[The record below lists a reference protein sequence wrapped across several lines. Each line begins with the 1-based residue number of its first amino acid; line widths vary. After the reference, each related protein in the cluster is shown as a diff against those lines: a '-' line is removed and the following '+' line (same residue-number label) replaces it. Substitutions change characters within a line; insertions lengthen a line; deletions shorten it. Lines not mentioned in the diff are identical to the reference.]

1 MRNSPSVLVLSVVLT
16 AGSALAQTAPLP
28 PAWKW
33 RDASGQINVSDLPP
47 PTSVPAKDI
56 IERPPVQRKSVE
68 AAAAAAS
75 AASTSLATATP
86 RTDPELEARRK
97 RTVDEQAALQQQQL
111 ERDAALRADNC
122 SRANAQLALLNDGQ
136 RIARTNAQGERE
148 VLDDKARA
156 EELQRTRAVVASN
169 CR

>member
-1 MRNSPSVLVLSVVLT
+1 MRKSPSVLVLSVILT
-16 AGSALAQTAPLP
+16 AGSAMAQTAPLP

-33 RDASGQINVSDLPP
+33 RDATGQINVSDLPP

-56 IERPPVQRKSVE
+56 LERPPVQRKSAE
-68 AAAAAAS
+68 AVAAAAS

-86 RTDPELEARRK
+86 RVDPELEARRK
-97 RTVDEQAALQQQQL
+97 RAVDDQAAMQQQQQ
-111 ERDAALRADNC
+111 ERDAAVRADNC
-122 SRANAQLALLNDGQ
+122 NRASAQLALLNDGQ

-156 EELQRTRAVVASN
+156 DELARTRAVVAAN

>member
-1 MRNSPSVLVLSVVLT
+1 MCKLPSVLVLSVVLT
-16 AGSALAQTAPLP
+16 AGSAMAQTAPLP

-47 PTSVPAKDI
+47 PASVPAKDI
-56 IERPPVQRKSVE
+56 LERPPVQRKSAE
-68 AAAAAAS
+68 AAAVAAS
-75 AASTSLATATP
+75 AASASQTTAAP

-97 RTVDEQAALQQQQL
+97 RTADEQVALQQQQQ
-111 ERDAALRADNC
+111 ERDAAVRADNC
-122 SRANAQLALLNDGQ
+122 SRASAQLALLNDGQ